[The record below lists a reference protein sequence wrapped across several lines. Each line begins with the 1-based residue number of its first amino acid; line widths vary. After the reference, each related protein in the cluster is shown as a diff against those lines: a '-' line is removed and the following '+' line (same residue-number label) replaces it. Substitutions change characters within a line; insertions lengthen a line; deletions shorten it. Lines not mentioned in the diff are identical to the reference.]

1 MLGVRPERGH
11 NVIEILPTIAVWLG
25 YGLASMVLTLVAI
38 IAVGV
43 IIYPFYTL
51 FERIRHKL
59 L

>member
-38 IAVGV
+38 IAVGG
-43 IIYPFYTL
+43 IIYPFYIL
-51 FERIRHKL
+51 LEGIRHKQ
-59 L
+59 